1 LLGCDGV
8 NAEKDLAKWRD
19 RGPHP
24 ATEELINVI
33 RNEGIE
39 GATLPDI
46 GAGIGAVHGEA
57 AFENARDG
65 GTREWRVVL
74 YRRA

>member
-1 LLGCDGV
+1 V
-8 NAEKDLAKWRD
+8 NAEKDLAKRRD

-39 GATLPDI
+39 GATLPGI
-46 GAGIGAVHGEA
+46 EAGIGAVHGEA
-57 AFENARDG
+57 AFENAHHG
-65 GTREWRVVL
+65 GTREWRVVI
-74 YRRA
+74 